1 MIKSKLISNFFR
13 QGYYQVS
20 IPLKLL
26 VLILPLVCIPIIL
39 VGYWSFQASVKNV
52 TTLSKELQL
61 FQAKNVAR
69 EIDSIFNTAFND
81 LKIMALL
88 TTDLLKTSKNDDVP
102 WETDLFAEKIN
113 LLIKRYLNNSPYYF
127 QIRFINESAE
137 KVFIS
142 IPDTSSTSNDDT
154 FMPMDKVD
162 LSACYTSPIVKLADQ
177 ATYLIH
183 LSRPAFDR
191 EGRLIGAI
199 IIDIKYSM
207 IMELV
212 KEIRIGN
219 KGYAFLVDGQ
229 GRTIAHPVYRPYEY
243 DLTRYKDPRLLE
255 FIIHI
260 LSGKTGWKGFY
271 DHGEKAAAFAPVPT
285 MNWSLAVAIP
295 IDEFKKEAGM
305 LRRNTML
312 VVLGMILFS
321 TMLVSILSFRVIRP
335 IRNLVMATEQVAS
348 GDLSREIPVYSNDE
362 LGMLTVSFNR
372 MIRSLRDIQSQLVA
386 SEKLISMGRLSA
398 GVAHE
403 IRNPLNAMKGAVTYL
418 QRRRSEDALVME
430 YAGIIVEEVDR
441 LSEFVTEFLLFARQ
455 SEPSKS
461 ALDINDLIRMMV
473 TLFQREFKDENI
485 EVVEQ
490 LAPWLPVAMV
500 DSQQLEQVFLN
511 LFINAGHAMQGG
523 GILRISTRGPFM
535 GTQEKNN
542 EDEAATI
549 RITIQDTGTGID
561 DKDLEFICDPF
572 YSTKDSGTGLGL
584 PISLSIVENHGGRL
598 KISSIKDR
606 GTTITIDL
614 PVE

>member
-1 MIKSKLISNFFR
+1 MVESELTSNFFR
-13 QGYYQVS
+13 RGYYQIS

-26 VLILPLVCIPIIL
+26 LLIIPLVCIPIIL
-39 VGYWSFQASVKNV
+39 VGYWSFQTSVESV

-69 EIDSIFNTAFND
+69 EIDSTFNTAFND
-81 LKIMALL
+81 LEIMALF
-88 TTDLLKTSKNDDVP
+88 TTDLLKTSQNDELP
-102 WETDLFAEKIN
+102 WETDIVADKIH
-113 LLIKRYLNNSPYYF
+113 LLMKRYLNNSPYYL
-127 QIRFINESAE
+127 QIRFMDESAE
-137 KVFIS
+137 KVLIRAPDIS
-142 IPDTSSTSNDDT
+142 SLSEGDT
-154 FMPMDKVD
+154 FMTVDKAN
-162 LSACYTSPIVKLADQ
+162 LSTFYISPIVKLPNQ
-177 ATYLIH
+177 PIYLIH
-183 LSRPAFDR
+183 LSRPVFDR
-191 EGRLIGAI
+191 AQRLVGAI
-199 IIDIKYSM
+199 IIDLKYSM

-212 KEIRIGN
+212 KGIRIGD
-219 KGYAFLVDGQ
+219 KGYAFLVDEQ
-229 GRTIAHPVYRPYEY
+229 GRTIAHPVYKPYEY

-271 DHGEKAAAFAPVPT
+271 EQGEKVAAFAPVPT
-285 MNWSLAVAIP
+285 MNWSLAVGIP
-295 IDEFKKEAGM
+295 IDEFKKEAGI
-305 LRRNTML
+305 LRKNTIL
-312 VVLGMILFS
+312 VVLWMIFFS
-321 TMLVSILSFRVIRP
+321 TILVILLSFRVIRP

-372 MIRSLRDIQSQLVA
+372 MVRSLGDIQSQLVA

-418 QRRRSEDALVME
+418 RRRRSEDALVME
-430 YAGIIVEEVDR
+430 YAGIIFEEVER

-455 SEPSKS
+455 SEPRKS
-461 ALDINDLIRMMV
+461 ALDINELIRMVV
-473 TLFQREFKDENI
+473 TLFQTEFQDENI
-485 EVVEQ
+485 DVIEQ
-490 LAPWLPVAMV
+490 LPPSLPIAMV
-500 DSQQLEQVFLN
+500 DSQQLEQVLFN

-523 GILRISTRGPFM
+523 GELRISTQGPFM

-542 EDEAATI
+542 GDEVATI

-598 KISSIKDR
+598 KILSIKDK